1 MADSLW
7 RFENLC
13 EDPMG
18 IPTGGLDMEIEVL
31 GPLDIR
37 LDGTSIVPSAGKPRQ
52 ILALLALRAGRIV
65 TVPVLMEEIWGDRI
79 PRSAQTT
86 LQTYILQLRRRISA
100 ARPDVRR
107 PAKDVLSTRFGGYQL
122 SEPVH
127 SSDVGTFQRLTAEG
141 GAALERGEAGR
152 AAEVLGRALGLWHGS
167 ALIDVPTGHVLNTEI
182 LGIEEGRARALEL
195 RIEADL
201 RLGRH
206 AELLGELRM
215 LVARHPLHESF
226 HAQLMIALCRSG
238 HTWRALEVYQ
248 QLRSTL
254 VGELGVEPSDR
265 IQRLHRQVLGGGLDK
280 PRSTYVER
288 DLSLEL
294 R

>member
-1 MADSLW
+1 
-7 RFENLC
+7 
-13 EDPMG
+13 
-18 IPTGGLDMEIEVL
+18 MEIEVL

-65 TVPVLMEEIWGDRI
+65 PVPVLMEEIWGDRI

-107 PAKDVLSTRFGGYQL
+107 PTAKDVLSTRFGGYLL
-122 SEPVH
+122 SEPVL

-141 GAALERGEAGR
+141 SAALERGEAGL

-167 ALIDVPTGHVLNTEI
+167 ALIDVPTGHVLDTEI
-182 LGIEEGRARALEL
+182 LGIEEARARALEL

-215 LVARHPLHESF
+215 LVAQHPMHESF

-238 HTWRALEVYQ
+238 HTWRALDVYQ
-248 QLRSTL
+248 QLRSGSSANWASNRPTGYSGCTSRSWAEAWTSREAPML
-254 VGELGVEPSDR
+254 SAISPSNC
-265 IQRLHRQVLGGGLDK
+265 GNA
-280 PRSTYVER
+280 RSEAR
-288 DLSLEL
+288 C
-294 R
+294 